1 MDTSTMM
8 AVAILLPV
16 VSAILVFAV
25 RHYQARGFIVIL
37 TAVILSINAA
47 FFLKQGKFTFTP
59 SGPEWNHAISIL
71 DFLMLFFFVYT
82 GISRKNW
89 LVFLFAVTQLV
100 PLVYFEF
107 VMKAH
112 LEVEPAFYVD
122 NLAAI
127 MTLII
132 SIIGSVICVY
142 AIKYIEDHEH
152 HLQLKKSRQS
162 RFLFWMIIFLSA
174 MNGLVFANNLYWLY
188 FFWECTTLCCY
199 QLIAHDLTKE
209 ALNNACRAL
218 WIGSLGGTT
227 FVGAIIF
234 LYMNGGG
241 SQALSMQHLLSG
253 TMGGVLMILPLALL
267 CFTGFTKAAQFPF
280 QSWLLGAMVAPTPVS
295 ALLHSS
301 TMVKAGVYLII
312 RLTPAYSPLVI
323 GKLGLLF
330 GEVVALVG
338 GFTFLAGSLMA
349 VSQTNGKRVLA
360 YSTIANLGLIIACAG
375 INTPLSI
382 AAAIF
387 LTLFH
392 AVSKAL
398 LFLCAGTV
406 EHIIWS
412 REIDDMEALATKA
425 PITTLI
431 MGLGILSMFL
441 PPFGML
447 LGKWM
452 AFEAT
457 ASIQRIAEKADPL
470 MAHILIIPLVLLVLF
485 FAVASAATIV
495 FWAKML
501 GRVLQVLPDTKRVPE
516 KISIGYRFPLVFLL
530 VGVVVISIGIGPIY
544 ENFLALVVGDIIQ
557 SSQVYSFVGGLGIE
571 GLGQQGMPA
580 PLQIGS
586 YPVLLLF
593 VILLSALMVPFLMI
607 HLRSKE
613 LRPIYLCGEQAGG
626 ADTDEYMTACE
637 KKEKI
642 QLGGFY
648 YQRILGETAMN
659 PFLNGVAINLL
670 VILFGVALGVVIK

>member
-37 TAVILSINAA
+37 TAAILSINSVLI
-47 FFLKQGKFTFTP
+47 LKQGKFLFTP
-59 SGPEWNHAISIL
+59 TGVDWNHIISVL

-82 GISRKNW
+82 GFSRRNW
-89 LVFLFAVTQLV
+89 LVLLFAVTQLV
-100 PLVYFEF
+100 PLAYFEF

-112 LEVEPAFYVD
+112 LEIEPAFCVD
-122 NLAAI
+122 SLAAI

-142 AIKYIEDHEH
+142 GIRYIEDHEH
-152 HLQLKKSRQS
+152 HLHLKKSRQS
-162 RFLFWMIIFLSA
+162 RFLFWMVIFLSV

-188 FFWECTTLCCY
+188 FFWECTTLCCF
-199 QLIAHDLTKE
+199 QLIAHDRTKE
-209 ALNNACRAL
+209 ALNNASRAL
-218 WIGSLGGTT
+218 WIGSLGGTA

-234 LYMNGGG
+234 LYVNAGG
-241 SQALSMQHLLSG
+241 SEALSLQRLLSG
-253 TMGGVLMILPLALL
+253 SPGAAIMVLPLALL
-267 CFTGFTKAAQFPF
+267 CFTAFTKAAQFPF

-301 TMVKAGVYLII
+301 TMVKAGVYLVI
-312 RLTPAYSPLVI
+312 RLAPAYSTMTL

-338 GFTFLAGSLMA
+338 GFTFLAGSLLA
-349 VSQTNGKRVLA
+349 VSQTNGKKVLA

-392 AVSKAL
+392 AISKAL

-425 PITTLI
+425 PVTTLV

-452 AFEAT
+452 AFEAV
-457 ASIQRIAEKADPL
+457 SSVQRIAEKMDPL
-470 MAHILIIPLVLLVLF
+470 MSYLLIIPLVLLALF
-485 FAVASAATIV
+485 FAIASAATIV

-501 GRVLQVLPDTKRVPE
+501 GRVLQVLPETKRVPE
-516 KISIGYRFPLVFLL
+516 KMSIGYRFPLFFLL
-530 VGVVVISIGIGPIY
+530 IGVVVVSIGIAPIY
-544 ENFLALVVGDIIQ
+544 QNFLAYVVGDVIQ
-557 SSQVYSFVGGLGIE
+557 SVQVNSFDGGLWTE
-571 GLGQQGMPA
+571 ALGQPGMPA
-580 PLQIGS
+580 PALIGY
-586 YPVLLLF
+586 YPVVLLF
-593 VILLSALMVPFLMI
+593 LILMMALVLPFLVI
-607 HLRSKE
+607 RLRPSE
-613 LRPIYLCGEQAGG
+613 IRPIYLCGEQVGEG
-626 ADTDEYMTACE
+626 DTEEYMTACE

-648 YQRILGETAMN
+648 YQKILGESAMN
-659 PFLNGVAINLL
+659 PILNGVAINLL
-670 VILFGVALGVVIK
+670 VILFGVVLGVVIK